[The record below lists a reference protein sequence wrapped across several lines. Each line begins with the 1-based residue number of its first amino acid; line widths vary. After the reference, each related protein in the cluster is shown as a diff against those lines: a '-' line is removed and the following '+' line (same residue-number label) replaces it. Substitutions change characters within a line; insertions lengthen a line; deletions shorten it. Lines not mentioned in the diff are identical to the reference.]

1 MSAPLNWVDLLENGT
16 HPSLAW
22 TPQVICIV
30 SLFSVISNESPNYLH
45 PPCLVCIPS
54 VYLRAHHTTC
64 IYVCLSIMS
73 NAMLSGLF
81 NYFQTHRS
89 CFESGGPALVV
100 ESTPYQIFNS
110 TGGSSL
116 VWNDYNGIYLL
127 VAQVV
132 APGYRYYYIC
142 IDLHTIIY
150 CLING
155 VFNFVAIIS

>member
-1 MSAPLNWVDLLENGT
+1 
-16 HPSLAW
+16 
-22 TPQVICIV
+22 
-30 SLFSVISNESPNYLH
+30 
-45 PPCLVCIPS
+45 
-54 VYLRAHHTTC
+54 
-64 IYVCLSIMS
+64 
-73 NAMLSGLF
+73 MLSGLF

-132 APGYRYYYIC
+132 APGYRYIC
-142 IDLHTIIY
+142 VDLHTIIL
-150 CLING
+150 LING